1 MIKKLMYKEYEL
13 HAQRVINHFFTE
25 PTSVPIDI
33 EMVINRL
40 KIDIIPFKNLR
51 NDFGAK
57 GMIVR
62 NPSGGTDIVIDED
75 HWFSDDFY
83 FQFTLAEELAHLIV
97 HADLYKD
104 AKSVGD
110 VVRIQQK
117 MSLDEYSMIEQQARN
132 IASYILFPR
141 VSITKYL
148 LDWVE
153 QNHGH
158 KALYRLKTK
167 KELSDYIIQDISPKL
182 VTSAQVLSLTLLK
195 RYPEPL
201 LIDLVI
207 QHLGLEIS

>member
-1 MIKKLMYKEYEL
+1 
-13 HAQRVINHFFTE
+13 
-25 PTSVPIDI
+25 
-33 EMVINRL
+33 
-40 KIDIIPFKNLR
+40 
-51 NDFGAK
+51 
-57 GMIVR
+57 MIVR

-83 FQFTLAEELAHLIV
+83 YKFTLAEELAHLLV
-97 HADLYKD
+97 HAGLYKD

-117 MSLDEYSMIEQQARN
+117 MDSDEYSMIEQQARN

-141 VSITKYL
+141 VSMTKYL
-148 LDWVE
+148 IDWAGLNNR
-153 QNHGH
+153 Q
-158 KALYRLKTK
+158 KALNRFRTK
-167 KELSDYIIQDISPKL
+167 KELSDYIIQEISPKL